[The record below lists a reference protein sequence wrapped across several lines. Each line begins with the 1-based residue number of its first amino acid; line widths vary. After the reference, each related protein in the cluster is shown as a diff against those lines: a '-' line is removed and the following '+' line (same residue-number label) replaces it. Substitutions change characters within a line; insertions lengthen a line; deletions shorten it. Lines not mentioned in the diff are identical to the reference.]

1 MSNTEQQTSILQM
14 ARGAIMERVD
24 YEMAKIIDNILDP
37 NTDPT
42 GKRKLTLTLEFRP
55 DSDRTLISVST
66 TAKSTLV
73 PTNAV
78 PTSLY
83 ITADDAGEVAAVE
96 MVPNIPGQMDMLGG
110 TQEPAAVLKLVKNA

>member
-1 MSNTEQQTSILQM
+1 MDEIKKTSILQM

-37 NTDPT
+37 NTAPT
-42 GKRKLTLTLEFRP
+42 SKRKLTLTLEFLP
-55 DSDRTLISVST
+55 DSDRTTISVST

-83 ITADDAGEVAAVE
+83 ITGDECGEVTAVE
-96 MVPNIPGQMDMLGG
+96 MIPNIPGQMNLIGEI
-110 TQEPAAVLKLVKNA
+110 QEPAPVLKLVKNA